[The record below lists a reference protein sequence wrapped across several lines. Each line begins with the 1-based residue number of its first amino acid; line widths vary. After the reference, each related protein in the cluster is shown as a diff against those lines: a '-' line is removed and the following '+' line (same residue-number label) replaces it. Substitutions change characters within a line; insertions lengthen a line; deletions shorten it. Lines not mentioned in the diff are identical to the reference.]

1 MSAQSMPMWRPATI
15 ALLIAARAQAQVPE
29 GMTPLLS
36 TDLGAWHW
44 SLSTHH
50 GSTGKA
56 AYENGVL
63 YLSQSPYGQGGL
75 FMTNARYRNFEL
87 YLEADIPWGI
97 NSGIFL
103 RSSETGA
110 AYQIELVPLASDS
123 PAMTAVGSLIGEGV
137 AVETAR
143 PTDFRRIWKG
153 GGWNS
158 FRIRM
163 TGDAPKVTLWV
174 NGELVLESQQPRN
187 AKIAGETDG
196 MIGLQL
202 HWNATYEPALAQASE
217 GRSWRPGARIGF
229 RNVAIKELP

>member
-1 MSAQSMPMWRPATI
+1 MKAWIAAA
-15 ALLIAARAQAQVPE
+15 ALLMCGSAHAQVPE
-29 GMTPLLS
+29 GMTPLLKPG
-36 TDLGAWHW
+36 LKGWHW
-44 SLSTHH
+44 SASTHH
-50 GSTGKA
+50 GSGGKA
-56 AYENGVL
+56 VLENGAL

-75 FMTNARYRNFEL
+75 FMTDKRYRNFEF
-87 YLEADIPWGI
+87 YFETDIPWGV

-137 AVETAR
+137 AVETAKPSDLR
-143 PTDFRRIWKG
+143 SLWKD

-174 NGELVLESQQPRN
+174 NGQQVLESQQPRN

-196 MIGLQL
+196 VIGLQL
-202 HWNATYEPALAQASE
+202 HWNATYEPQIAKASE
-217 GRSWRPGARIGF
+217 GRSWKPGVRIGF